1 MNALRLLNAARLR
14 ATVASVALALAG
26 GSTAVA
32 EESPGVASASP
43 SVGLVLYGDVFTE
56 YRNER
61 REDGPNGDAF
71 ELQRALLGLDA
82 TLGLGV
88 AALELESTRSV
99 SPQSSFGIDGN
110 ALVLRVRR
118 AEAGVE
124 ATGDSW
130 RVTAVAGVV
139 RHAWIASTE
148 TSYRL
153 RGLSEMVSERA
164 GFVDAGDIGASAELG
179 LWDDRLVLGA
189 QLVNGEGRSDVE
201 RNDGKSI
208 IGYVRGR
215 VLALDVHRGPLWLD
229 LHVFGQEG
237 SVGAGAARA
246 HRLGT
251 ALTFVGPCPSAG
263 MEWVRA
269 WGVQDDASRVGMS
282 VGAWAES
289 RLATRW
295 IGVHTRYDRIWT
307 DVAFAEAKTH
317 RTTVGLFSDLVEV
330 DATRG
335 RAGLRA
341 YAAYEIERSGD
352 RAGDVAGVQALGNAS
367 RLRLV
372 VELRGRGAV
381 LGAGVGQ

>member
-1 MNALRLLNAARLR
+1 MNANPLLCTSRVWPVLAA
-14 ATVASVALALAG
+14 AAVALC
-26 GSTAVA
+26 GSVAVA
-32 EESPGVASASP
+32 EDAADSHQEPT
-43 SVGLVLYGDVFTE
+43 SVQLELYGDLFTE

-71 ELQRALLGLDA
+71 ELQRALVGVEGSV
-82 TLGLGV
+82 GLGV
-88 AALELESTRSV
+88 ASLEVESTRSV

-124 ATGDSW
+124 ATGELW
-130 RVTAVAGVV
+130 RVRAVAGVV
-139 RHAWIASTE
+139 RHGWVASTE
-148 TSYRL
+148 TGYRL
-153 RGLSEMVSERA
+153 RGMSEMVSERA
-164 GFVDAGDIGASAELG
+164 GFVDPGDVGATAELG
-179 LWDDRLVLGA
+179 LWSDRLVVGA

-201 RNDGKSI
+201 RNDGKSV
-208 IGYVRGR
+208 IGYARGR

-237 SVGAGAARA
+237 SVGGGSARA

-263 MEWVRA
+263 LEWVRA
-269 WGVQDDASRVGMS
+269 WGVDDDASRVGMS
-282 VGAWAES
+282 FGAWAES
-289 RLATRW
+289 RIATRW

-330 DATRG
+330 DASRG

-341 YAAYEIERSGD
+341 YAAYELERSGD

-367 RLRLV
+367 RVRLV
-372 VELRGRGAV
+372 VELRGRGTV
-381 LGAGVGQ
+381 LGSGAGQ